1 MGLSRRS
8 LIRVGGSAVA
18 LGALGTYAY
27 GELAGSA
34 SPAEVTALVAGSL
47 LRVTRSIPGASIE
60 AHGSAA
66 VRRLVVEGL
75 REPDAVA
82 LADPRLFAGISDRAT
97 LFATNALVL
106 TYDPESSHATALRDD
121 WRSGIQA
128 DDVRLGRTDP
138 ELDPLG
144 YRTVMGLELAA
155 EAYGIDAAA
164 VLADSTIFPET
175 DLMNVVEGGA
185 IDAAF
190 TYRNMAVERDLPFVD
205 LPARIDFSDPDRAET
220 YASVSYELDE
230 TTVRG
235 SPIRYG
241 ATATSPRGEDWVE
254 RLVTAENRLV
264 ASGFV
269 VPAAYPSRDVPVE
282 FGESGS

>member
-106 TYDPESSHATALRDD
+106 TYDPESSHAAALRDD

-235 SPIRYG
+235 APIRYG

-254 RLVTAENRLV
+254 RLVTAEDRLV

-269 VPAAYPSRDVPVE
+269 VPAAYPVRDVALE
-282 FGESGS
+282 FGDSGS